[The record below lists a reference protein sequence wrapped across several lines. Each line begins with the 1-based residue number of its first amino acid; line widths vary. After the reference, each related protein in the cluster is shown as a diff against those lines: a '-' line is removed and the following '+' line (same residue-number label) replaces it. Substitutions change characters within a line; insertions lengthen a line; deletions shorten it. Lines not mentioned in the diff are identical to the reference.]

1 MATLEPVGPNAE
13 QIQYWNEL
21 AGQKWVAFQPLLDAQ
36 LSPLGR
42 RTMERAGV
50 ASGERVLD
58 VGCGCGN
65 STLDLARRVGSAGAV
80 TGIDIST
87 VMLERARQAA
97 GEAGVTQA
105 RFENADAQTHRFPP
119 SSFDVLFS
127 RFGVMFFTDPA
138 AAFANLRQ
146 ALRPGGRVGF
156 VCWQG
161 LQHNPWMRVP
171 LSAALPHIPPPP
183 LPAPD
188 APGPFAFADVDRVR
202 AILTRAGFTVLNIE
216 ALNESLSVGGGRD
229 LDDTASFLVHIGPL
243 GRLLRDAE
251 DDVRARVAESVRD
264 AIAPFATP
272 QGVRM
277 PSAAWVVTAQR
288 PSD

>member
-1 MATLEPVGPNAE
+1 MTTLEPAGPNAE

-21 AGQKWVAFQPLLDAQ
+21 AGQKWVALQPLLDTQ
-36 LSPLGR
+36 LSPLGQR
-42 RTMERAGV
+42 VMERAGV

-65 STLDLARRVGSAGAV
+65 STLDLARRVGPAGTV

-97 GEAGVTQA
+97 REAGVTQV
-105 RFENADAQTHRFPP
+105 RFENADAQTHCFSPG
-119 SSFDVLFS
+119 SFDVLFS
-127 RFGVMFFTDPA
+127 RFGVMFFIDPA
-138 AAFANLRQ
+138 AAFANLRD

-161 LQHNPWMRVP
+161 LQRNPWMHVP
-171 LSAALPHIPPPP
+171 LRAALPHIPPPP

-188 APGPFAFADVDRVR
+188 APGPFAFADADRVR
-202 AILTRAGFTVLNIE
+202 DILSGAGFTALNIE
-216 ALNESLSVGGGRD
+216 ALNEPLSVGGGQN
-229 LDDTASFLVHIGPL
+229 LDETANFLVHIGPL

-272 QGVRM
+272 EGVRM
-277 PSAAWVVTAQR
+277 PSAAWLVTGQR
-288 PSD
+288 PC